1 MVIIV
6 PLGLYSSPIFA
17 MLFIR
22 MFLFYG
28 LLFFQDTFLI
38 YIYICFY
45 GQHTY
50 TFCWPFSVTF
60 SLFLDYPANFLLLT
74 FKNEFINIY
83 CIYLS
88 SGLLCL

>member
-45 GQHTY
+45 GQHIY
-50 TFCWPFSVTF
+50 ILLAIFCY
-60 SLFLDYPANFLLLT
+60 LFTISRLPGKLFATNVQ
-74 FKNEFINIY
+74 K
-83 CIYLS
+83 
-88 SGLLCL
+88 